1 MGYAPY
7 FAFTDDPAPGPDS
20 GGPRAT
26 PDLAGHAYGLS
37 RVPYNGYPALLHE
50 GERVLTASQAREADR
65 GGAKGVTVV
74 VQSMTVRQESDID
87 RIAAELLRR
96 IRSAAEIYIG
106 GA

>member
-1 MGYAPY
+1 MY
-7 FAFTDDPAPGPDS
+7 DDSIYG
-20 GGPRAT
+20 
-26 PDLAGHAYGLS
+26 LHAYGLS

-96 IRSAAEIYIG
+96 IQSAAEIYIG